1 MACGNINERQKSVI
15 STESIHLLS
24 ESINCSQE
32 RQELD
37 SPMDFI
43 EQFLAI
49 KPETLVARTANLISH
64 TPSPS
69 FFLILVLIC
78 LIVVTM
84 FVVFLYGVFLLCRNT
99 TPSVSDSPTETVTLV
114 EGML

>member
-1 MACGNINERQKSVI
+1 MIKRQFLLAYLP
-15 STESIHLLS
+15 HLSFTTPLLQT
-24 ESINCSQE
+24 C
-32 RQELD
+32 L
-37 SPMDFI
+37 MDFI

-49 KPETLVARTANLISH
+49 KPETLVARTANNITH

-69 FFLILVLIC
+69 FLLILVSIC
-78 LIVVTM
+78 LIVVVI

-99 TPSVSDSPTETVTLV
+99 TPSVSSSPAESVTLV

>member
-1 MACGNINERQKSVI
+1 
-15 STESIHLLS
+15 
-24 ESINCSQE
+24 
-32 RQELD
+32 
-37 SPMDFI
+37 MDFI

-49 KPETLVARTANLISH
+49 KPETLSARTANLITH

-99 TPSVSDSPTETVTLV
+99 TPSVSSSPAESVTLV